1 MPWRLALPFTLVLV
15 AGCATAC
22 AELMPK
28 PSPPDHVALTGTWHG
43 RVSGIAGNGMAVL
56 TVQPDGNY
64 SGTIFLETGD
74 RPFHGAI
81 TLIDAH
87 RARYQ
92 GSMGSGRVI
101 QDERAGRRVL
111 RFVQD
116 GGGGGAVFTA
126 DQ

>member
-1 MPWRLALPFTLVLV
+1 MPRRLALLLTLALV
-15 AGCATAC
+15 TGCATAC
-22 AELMPK
+22 AELTPK
-28 PSPPDHVALTGTWHG
+28 PSPPEQVALTGTWHG

-64 SGTIFLETGD
+64 AGTIFLETGD

-81 TLIDAH
+81 TVIDAH

-92 GSMGSGRVI
+92 GSMGTGRVI
-101 QDERAGRRVL
+101 QGERDGRRVL

>member
-1 MPWRLALPFTLVLV
+1 MPASLAWSLIVLI
-15 AGCATAC
+15 AITGCASWT
-22 AELMPK
+22 
-28 PSPPDHVALTGTWHG
+28 PPPAPDQGSLAGTWHG

-56 TVQPDGNY
+56 TILHDGNY

-81 TLIDAH
+81 TVIDAH

-92 GSMGSGRVI
+92 SSVGTGRVF
-101 QDERAGRRVL
+101 QDERDGRRVL

>member
-1 MPWRLALPFTLVLV
+1 MAAAVSWSLMVVIAV
-15 AGCATAC
+15 AGCASLT
-22 AELMPK
+22 PP
-28 PSPPDHVALTGTWHG
+28 PSPADPVALTGTWHG

-81 TLIDAH
+81 TVIDAH
-87 RARYQ
+87 RVRYQ
-92 GSMGSGRVI
+92 GSMGTGRVI
-101 QDERAGRRVL
+101 QGERDGRRVL